1 MNKSD
6 IEKLSKNIGENEK
19 KSIENI
25 NAEEIK
31 RRISNMDL
39 KAASEKMRKMNLG
52 EAADKLESMTRD
64 DIINQITKNPEV
76 IDKLK
81 NLFK

>member
-1 MNKSD
+1 MNKSE

-19 KSIENI
+19 KAIENI
-25 NAEEIK
+25 STDEIK
-31 RRISNMDL
+31 KRIGNMDL
-39 KAASEKMRKMNLG
+39 KAVSQKMRMMHLG
-52 EAADKLESMTRD
+52 DAADKLENMTKD
-64 DIINQITKNPEV
+64 DILNQISKNPEV